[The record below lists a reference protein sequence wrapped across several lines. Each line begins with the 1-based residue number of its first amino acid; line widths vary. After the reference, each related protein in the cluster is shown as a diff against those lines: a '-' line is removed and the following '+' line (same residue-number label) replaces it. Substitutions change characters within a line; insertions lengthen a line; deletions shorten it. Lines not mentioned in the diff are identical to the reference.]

1 METAAAAFTHVLCP
15 IDFSETSQRAL
26 RHAAALAARTGARLS
41 VLHVTPDPGDYVPV
55 AGELGAGVAA
65 LAMPPRSQV
74 VGRLSAEIDRVLG
87 ATTAAEALVAAGRP
101 HQVVLEQAAAIGAD
115 LLVLGTH
122 GRTGFERLF
131 LGSTTEKVLQT
142 ATCPVLTVPPGAAGT
157 EPIRLARILCPT
169 DFSASARRARDIAL
183 DIARRS
189 EGEVTLLH
197 ALEYVDPEGLPPYAD
212 VAVQAHRTELLEH
225 VRQRLHAE
233 AAVPG
238 AGCEVHEAVAV
249 NKAWREI
256 LDMARSLPA
265 DLIVMGAQGH
275 SGIELLLYGS
285 TTQHVVRRA
294 TCPVLTVRG

>member
-1 METAAAAFTHVLCP
+1 MEPHAAAFTHVLCP
-15 IDFSETSQRAL
+15 IDFSDTSRRAL
-26 RHAAALAARTGARLS
+26 RHAAALAARTDARLS
-41 VLHVTPDPGDYVPV
+41 VLHVTPDPSDYVPV

-65 LAMPPRSQV
+65 LSMPARAQV
-74 VGRLSAEIDRVLG
+74 VGRVSEEVGRVLG
-87 ATTAAEALVAAGRP
+87 TTTAAEVLVAAGRP
-101 HQVVLEQAAAIGAD
+101 HQVVLEQASAIGAD

-142 ATCPVLTVPPGAAGT
+142 ATCPVLTVPPGASEAG
-157 EPIRLARILCPT
+157 PIRLARILCPT
-169 DFSASARRARDIAL
+169 DFSASARRARDVAI
-183 DIARRS
+183 DIACQS
-189 EGEVTLLH
+189 GGTVTLLH
-197 ALEYVDPEGLPPYAD
+197 ALEYVDAEGLPPYAD
-212 VAVQAHRTELLEH
+212 PTVKGHRAQLLDH

-233 AAVPG
+233 AAVPD